1 MNGIMRE
8 DPSQPDARGAAYR
21 SLIRHQRD
29 TLTRAWVDSWS
40 ISPPDD
46 RAPPAFLVGFPRS
59 GTTLL
64 DTILMGHPSVEV
76 LEEEPMLVQALQ
88 PLGGFQTIAGASAAQ
103 LKAARDL
110 YFETAQSLTPL
121 GTGNLL
127 IDKNPLAMN
136 ELPLILRLFPEA
148 KIIFALR
155 HPCDVVLSCFITNF
169 KLNSG
174 MASFLHL
181 ETAAELYD
189 LSFSYFEHACALFNP
204 PVHRIAYEN
213 VVVDRDRELRPLFD
227 FLGLK
232 WSERV
237 LDHQSTAKN
246 RGHIKTASYAQVVEP
261 IYTRSSGRWRNYR
274 KHLEPVFP
282 ILEPWVRKLGYEL

>member
-1 MNGIMRE
+1 
-8 DPSQPDARGAAYR
+8 
-21 SLIRHQRD
+21 
-29 TLTRAWVDSWS
+29 
-40 ISPPDD
+40 
-46 RAPPAFLVGFPRS
+46 
-59 GTTLL
+59 
-64 DTILMGHPSVEV
+64 
-76 LEEEPMLVQALQ
+76 MLVQALQ
-88 PLGGFQTIAGASAAQ
+88 PLGGFQTLADASAAQ

-148 KIIFALR
+148 KIILALR

-189 LSFSYFEHACALFNP
+189 LSFSYFERACALLNP

-227 FLGLK
+227 FLGLE

-282 ILEPWVRKLGYEL
+282 ILEPWVRKFGYEL